1 MHQHSGSSFR
11 PPDALHPASPTSPPQ
26 ISNRHWM
33 RLEIAVTHTKHSPDP
48 ISNRHKNTVVPTVR
62 TGAPARARSA
72 LDCGCSATA
81 LPIPAPPPSAHAPSG
96 RDRAHAWGRHSCVRN
111 VADPSTNCARTA
123 LASLGSTPSSR
134 GPFTGR
140 RISLRFLSASPRTLL
155 ANPVSPHSPL
165 SNRSDPR
172 LEMPESYR
180 KQTTA
185 PLSNRHKFTHRS
197 SRSVMSKLSRN
208 SPVSVKVGAFPRTPA
223 SEDANMARVAT
234 ARGAHGVML
243 GIGAL
248 LVLAALGN
256 TPPAFAQT
264 QPTPPQSSAPAAN
277 SPPPAQASAQVPP
290 APPVAPASERYTT
303 NEDYATERLAAVKL
317 HQMKEMLKALP
328 LLEDLYAKNQ
338 HDDLVLEYLTT
349 ALLARSATQTD
360 PALATKDTVRAKAM
374 IDRARALGDQS
385 QLAEN
390 LSESLKNVTEKST
403 LSFSSKA
410 DVEAA
415 MKAGEAA
422 FAKNDFDEAIKDY
435 KHAVELDPSNY
446 FATLFVGDAYFSK
459 KDFVPAGE
467 WYTKAQVLDPDIETA
482 FRYHADML
490 AKQGDYAGARKL
502 CFEAIVASPY
512 ESKTWRQLVEWGKV
526 AHVTPQRV
534 HIETGG
540 SVTPT
545 DKGANITLD
554 ASQPVDVSAVWFA
567 YNGTRALW
575 RE

>member
-1 MHQHSGSSFR
+1 
-11 PPDALHPASPTSPPQ
+11 
-26 ISNRHWM
+26 
-33 RLEIAVTHTKHSPDP
+33 
-48 ISNRHKNTVVPTVR
+48 
-62 TGAPARARSA
+62 
-72 LDCGCSATA
+72 
-81 LPIPAPPPSAHAPSG
+81 
-96 RDRAHAWGRHSCVRN
+96 
-111 VADPSTNCARTA
+111 
-123 LASLGSTPSSR
+123 
-134 GPFTGR
+134 
-140 RISLRFLSASPRTLL
+140 
-155 ANPVSPHSPL
+155 
-165 SNRSDPR
+165 
-172 LEMPESYR
+172 
-180 KQTTA
+180 
-185 PLSNRHKFTHRS
+185 
-197 SRSVMSKLSRN
+197 
-208 SPVSVKVGAFPRTPA
+208 
-223 SEDANMARVAT
+223 MARVAT

-248 LVLAALGN
+248 LVLAALGH

-264 QPTPPQSSAPAAN
+264 QPTPPQASAPAAN

-338 HDDLVLEYLTT
+338 HDVLVLEYLTT

-360 PALATKDTVRAKAM
+360 PSLATKDTVRAKAM

-512 ESKTWRQLVEWGKV
+512 ESKTWRQLVEWGKL

-575 RE
+575 RDKFKQAYPNETQYRHSLAEEVDALTTAATVAEQTAGRKGSQAIAKDPNIQLLLKIYHAKLLEPYVLLNGADQGIAQDYVAYRAANRPKLIEYLGTFVAPETAK